1 MPANHPSNFSFFAPL
16 TPDRKFPTSN
26 QEALLRRG
34 DRGAPALT
42 SELLRLLPQNFLANH
57 EKLRYL
63 LTTDS
68 SDYELPGVT
77 PWVWNNP
84 YTDPTY
90 NYVANGAFPTG
101 PAIAFPTT
109 AQRGNTQAGSE
120 FDGNTW
126 RAVSAAL
133 NRLDLSRQLVDYPTF
148 NANTGLIAKANLAQ
162 FNLAQTTRQQLA
174 QDLYTILI
182 QTTGAR
188 DPNNPQWTVPAGF
201 NLANAPTDF
210 QAARWLAQLAVNIV
224 DYLDD
229 DDYMTPFNW
238 FNRNGQS
245 EWVYGTELP
254 RVLLS
259 EGYAQ
264 QDNDSTD
271 AGILNG
277 NANLKKATHYQL
289 NVWAELHNPFKTT
302 PAGSTFPLNGGTAQL
317 QYPTTPPGGQIQV
330 PYQLLV
336 ALQAANNTI
345 ITPSNTTGQPTGAQM
360 LITLNRWGTTNA
372 QKRILPANGNYS
384 GPSGGETGFY
394 VVGPQANFLPG
405 RNPNLPVT
413 ISTQTLSLQQSLNIL
428 PPTVTMLLQRLT
440 CPNMPSQPN
449 PQMPYYNPYITVD
462 VLANVPVN
470 NAHVYTGVAGQ
481 ILNPLPP
488 SSWSTVGRR
497 QPYAGNVSNAA
508 QLVPQAPNPPLKNQP
523 QNTFF
528 RLNGTT
534 VTAPK
539 TANATLTMPF
549 NWLTHL
555 DRPLIS
561 PLELLYV
568 SAYPPHRL
576 TEKFGVAPPSGH
588 YAPWFTQASRI
599 YRFLEFVKTHD
610 RGAGNSITTGSNAA
624 GYTTASRFRLP
635 GKVNVNTIWEP
646 EVFYALLDNPA
657 QAPALYSNM
666 IGWRSQNLTSG
677 TIGPTWHHQ
686 ADTAA
691 NKVDRPFNPFSVGF
705 TTGAAGSQYPNNIG
719 LNNTLLTAGAAGP
732 GGTPL
737 LSVPGAAHPYQQNAL
752 LTKLFNNVTTRSNV
766 FAVWVTVG
774 FFEVTNETVRPATLG
789 AELYRNENRHLR
801 HRFFA
806 IIDRTGV
813 DNSFYAMNGTT
824 FTSATISLV
833 NNITVTNGVPVTTT
847 ITLNNA
853 QPLFTVSGNRIK
865 LEVGSRLVVN
875 QGAANEEVVVV
886 TAVNNAATPTQ
897 LTAVFRHTHA
907 AGEIIRYQ
915 GHPGPWNTPTLTSYN
930 PRRDT
935 GVVLH
940 LSVLD

>member
-1 MPANHPSNFSFFAPL
+1 M
-16 TPDRKFPTSN
+16 
-26 QEALLRRG
+26 
-34 DRGAPALT
+34 
-42 SELLRLLPQNFLANH
+42 
-57 EKLRYL
+57 RYL

-254 RVLLS
+254 RALLN
-259 EGYAQ
+259 EAFVTY
-264 QDNDSTD
+264 DNDSHD
-271 AGILNG
+271 PGLAPPNV
-277 NANLKKATHYQL
+277 AQQKATYFQL
-289 NVWAELHNPFKTT
+289 NAWVELHNSFRNQVVSPLRTT
-302 PAGSTFPLNGGTAQL
+302 DTGIATL
-317 QYPTTPPGGQIQV
+317 QYPSTKTLQV
-330 PYQLLV
+330 PYR
-336 ALQAANNTI
+336 LQVMDPTLATATNGLTS
-345 ITPSNTTGQPTGAQM
+345 PGNTTGQAPAAA
-360 LITLNRWGTTNA
+360 LLNQLTTWGTTA
-372 QKRILPANGNYS
+372 TQRRILPANGAYRDTTQTNQ
-384 GPSGGETGFY
+384 GFY
-394 VVGPQANFLPG
+394 VVGPQTGAAPLPNFIQN

-413 ISTQTLSLQQSLNIL
+413 LASPAMSFKMTKSVNQAPAVVSI
-428 PPTVTMLLQRLT
+428 LLQRLA
-440 CPNMPSQPN
+440 CPNLAYN
-449 PQMPYYNPYITVD
+449 AVTNPYVTVD
-462 VLANVPVN
+462 VMNNVTVIKGTVYDLGGKINPSPAPVN
-470 NAHVYTGVAGQ
+470 TYRT
-481 ILNPLPP
+481 L
-488 SSWSTVGRR
+488 GRK
-497 QPYAGNVSNAA
+497 QPYAGGVA
-508 QLVPQAPNPPLKNQP
+508 LTP
-523 QNTFF
+523 QNPTPPPTAYQTYSTFF
-528 RLNGTT
+528 RHNGESSTPPTT
-534 VTAPK
+534 QAQTQ
-539 TANATLTMPF
+539 TLTVPF

-576 TEKFGVAPPSGH
+576 TEKFGVAAPSGH
-588 YAPWFTQASRI
+588 YAPWFMQTSRI

-624 GYTTASRFRLP
+624 GYTSASRFRVP

-646 EVFYALLDNPA
+646 EVFYALLDSPA
-657 QAPALYSNM
+657 QAPTLYNNM
-666 IGWRSQNLTSG
+666 IGWRSPGLATG
-677 TIGPTWHHQ
+677 TINPTWHHR
-686 ADTAA
+686 AA
-691 NKVDRPFNPFSVGF
+691 AVNATTFDRPFSPFSVGV
-705 TTGAAGSQYPNNIG
+705 TTAATAVAVNQYPTAIG

-824 FTSATISLV
+824 FTPATISLV

-853 QPLFTVSGNRIK
+853 QQLFTVSGNRIK

-886 TAVNNAATPTQ
+886 TAVDNAANPTQ

-930 PRRDT
+930 PHRDL

-940 LSVLD
+940 LSVVD